1 MADPAQGN
9 IPELSVSDLAFAVK
23 RTVED
28 AFPYVRLRGEVSG
41 YRGPH
46 SSGHC
51 YFALKDEKARIDA
64 IIWKGVF
71 GRLRFKPEEGMEVIA
86 TGKVTTYPGRSSYQ
100 IVIESLEPAGVGAL
114 MALLEERRRK
124 LAAEGLFDESR
135 KVPLPYLPRVI
146 GVVTSPT
153 GAVIRDI
160 LHRISDR
167 FPVRVLVWPARVQG
181 EGAEDEIAAG
191 IRGFNALADGGP
203 IPRPDVIIA
212 ARGGGSLEDL
222 WCFNEEIVV
231 RAAAESRIPIVS
243 AVGHETDWTLI
254 DHVADIRAPTPTAA
268 AEMAVPVRTELIAV
282 VADRGQ
288 RLKTGLMRLVQERK
302 AHLRA
307 ATRGLPRLTD
317 LLALPRQR
325 FDEAAGRLGRALMAN
340 THAHGTRLVRASGRL
355 SPGRITDRIVRGQER
370 VATLQSRVGRA
381 MSVLVERRKDRLARV
396 ATLLDALSYEQ
407 TLKRGYALV
416 RDAAGEMVRTAKGH
430 ATGDRLEIRF
440 ADGTLPVAVDGSTPR
455 PGRSGA
461 DVKTADAQKKAGQK
475 PGRQA
480 SLFDD

>member
-1 MADPAQGN
+1 MVDSPQGN
-9 IPELSVSDLAFAVK
+9 IPELSVSELSFAVK

-51 YFALKDEKARIDA
+51 YFALKDDKARIDA
-64 IIWKGVF
+64 IIWKGTF

-100 IVIESLEPAGVGAL
+100 IVIESIEPAGVGAL

-124 LAAEGLFDESR
+124 LAAEGLFDQER
-135 KVPLPYLPRVI
+135 KRPLPYLPRVI

-167 FPVRVLVWPARVQG
+167 FPIHVLVWPARVQG
-181 EGAEDEIAAG
+181 QGAENDIAAG
-191 IRGFNALADGGP
+191 IRGFNALQPGGA

-231 RAAAESRIPIVS
+231 RAAADSAIPIIS

-254 DHVADIRAPTPTAA
+254 DHASDMRAPTPTAA
-268 AEMAVPVRTELIAV
+268 AEIAVPVRSELIAYV
-282 VADRGQ
+282 SDRGQ
-288 RLKTGLMRLVQERK
+288 RLKGGLIRLVQERK
-302 AHLRA
+302 SHLRA
-307 ATRGLPRLTD
+307 AARGLPRLTD
-317 LLALPRQR
+317 MLALPRQR
-325 FDEAAGRLGRALMAN
+325 FDEASGRLGRALIAN
-340 THAHGTRLVRASGRL
+340 TRAHGTRLAKASARL
-355 SPGRITDRIVRGQER
+355 SPTRIRDRIDRCGDRLEVLQARARKAVDRRRER
-370 VATLQSRVGRA
+370 SRDRLETLYQLLRTLSYQKTLQ
-381 MSVLVERRKDRLARV
+381 
-396 ATLLDALSYEQ
+396 
-407 TLKRGYALV
+407 RGYALV
-416 RDAAGEMVRTAKGH
+416 RDSAGNMVRSARGH
-430 ATGDRLEIRF
+430 VTGDRLEIQF
-440 ADGTLPVAVDGSTPR
+440 SDGMLPAAVDSGEPR
-455 PGRSGA
+455 PARSA
-461 DVKTADAQKKAGQK
+461 TKKTPSPAT
-475 PGRQA
+475 RQA
-480 SLFDD
+480 SLFDE

>member
-1 MADPAQGN
+1 MSEPAQRN
-9 IPELSVSDLAFAVK
+9 IPELSVSDLSFAVK

-114 MALLEERRRK
+114 MALLEERRKK

-160 LHRISDR
+160 LHRIGDR
-167 FPVRVLVWPARVQG
+167 FPVQVLVWPARVQG
-181 EGAEDEIAAG
+181 EGAENEIAAG
-191 IRGFNALADGGP
+191 IRGFNALQPGGP
-203 IPRPDVIIA
+203 ILRPDVIIA

-231 RAAAESRIPIVS
+231 RAAAESTIPIVS

-254 DHVADIRAPTPTAA
+254 DHAADIRAPTPTAA

-282 VADRGQ
+282 VSDRGL
-288 RLKTGLMRLVQERK
+288 RLKSGLMRLVQERK
-302 AHLRA
+302 THLRA
-307 ATRGLPRLTD
+307 ASRGLPRLGD

-340 THAHGTRLVRASGRL
+340 TRAHGTRLARTSGRL
-355 SPGRITDRIVRGQER
+355 SPGRISDRIERSRDRLSTLEGRGK
-370 VATLQSRVGRA
+370 RA
-381 MSVLVERRKDRLARV
+381 LDAVVERRRTRLERLA
-396 ATLLDALSYEQ
+396 ALLGALGYKQ
-407 TLKRGYALV
+407 TLARGYAIV
-416 RDAAGEMVRTAKGH
+416 RDSADTMVRTARGH
-430 ATGDRLEIRF
+430 ATGAALEIEF
-440 ADGTLPVAVDGSTPR
+440 ADGTVPVAVTGKTSGKPSTSAR
-455 PGRSGA
+455 KGA
-461 DVKTADAQKKAGQK
+461 GPERERK
-475 PGRQA
+475 PGPQA
-480 SLFDD
+480 SLFDE